1 MAEHILPQHRP
12 HEQLRTEAPA
22 QKKHSDKYVSAFV
35 SSDNQVDM
43 TFTNPVLQDSADHYK
58 VGVDELTVNLSNLSM
73 LEYAGSNAE
82 VLFLIRRL
90 GIDNEP
96 RPTDQLFMPTI
107 DLMNAAVFRIDR
119 PFLTIHE
126 VLARLRTIANAVG
139 SYMHETGLVQPGNG
153 AADIWRLPLAPDAPS
168 VVEDFFQVSLTAN
181 GALRFSGNRHFW
193 ANFVIQVPLEKYRYL
208 LLGNADTE
216 YLSVHP
222 ATGALITEPYTD
234 VALPLTV
241 PFDNWG
247 NIATDTWAQ
256 QAELATQRS
265 ATGNINILHTL
276 DRRVTLEVGCSL
288 PLKNS
293 PMVDHGV
300 EAPDYVLGRYMMHE
314 PYTMSRVGEEISISV
329 PNIGT
334 VGLQGPKDRIVYHHL
349 NPQQKIQT
357 LRLRLW
363 ARVRTYNTTEK
374 IWGMKTIMCPVQGSD
389 YWHIRLHFVPK

>member
-1 MAEHILPQHRP
+1 MAEQILPQHRP

-43 TFTNPVLQDSADHYK
+43 TFTNPLLQDSADHYK

-73 LEYAGSNAE
+73 LEYSDVAD
-82 VLFLIRRL
+82 VLFRIRRL

-96 RPTDQLFMPTI
+96 RPTDAAFMPTAE
-107 DLMNAAVFRIDR
+107 LRTAATFTIDR
-119 PFLTIHE
+119 AFLTIHE
-126 VLARLRTIANAVG
+126 VLDRFSSIANAIS

-153 AADIWRLPLAPDAPS
+153 APNIWRLPLAANAPS
-168 VVEDFFQVSLTAN
+168 RVDDFCNVSITAN
-181 GALRFSGNRHFW
+181 GAIRFRGNRHFW
-193 ANFVIQVPLEKYRYL
+193 ANFVLEVPLEKYRYL
-208 LLGNADTE
+208 LLGNADTQ

-222 ATGALITEPYTD
+222 ATGALITAPYTD
-234 VALPLTV
+234 VANPLTV
-241 PFDNWG
+241 AFDDWG
-247 NIATDTWAQ
+247 NVDTGAWAQ
-256 QAELATQRS
+256 EAELPTQRS

-314 PYTMSRVGEEISISV
+314 PYTMSRVGDAVTVTV
-329 PNIGT
+329 PYVGT
-334 VGLQGPKDRIVYHHL
+334 VGMQGPKDRIVYHHL

-374 IWGMKTIMCPVQGSD
+374 TWGMKTIMCPVQGSD